1 MLEKNVLFLV
11 TGMTP
16 SIITETIWALACDPD
31 LDESTR
37 WVPDEVQVLSTE
49 HGLDQIRSRLL
60 NDKVFAQFKK
70 DYPLLADVKF
80 DESSLY
86 SIKDEQGNALAD
98 LRTPEDNECA
108 ADMINEHIRQ
118 LAQSN
123 NTVLHV
129 SIAGGRKTMGFY
141 AGYALS
147 LHGRA
152 QDRMSHVLVDQSYEN
167 VPDFF
172 YPTPNAFYVK
182 DRDNRAWDASKA
194 QVWLAEIPFVRMQ
207 DAIKERHSIKDDSFM
222 STVHKI
228 NEASND
234 VKISI
239 DVMGRTVRIN
249 DKYVI
254 DDLPPREFA
263 VLWWFADLRRNNKPG
278 IITPTGNMNS
288 KNLAASVTIT
298 KEQAK
303 EYFEQNTDK
312 FQQAE
317 AYHVRHIFLAAATD
331 ETAGEDP
338 KVRAERQAKTIN
350 EINAGLKDGVAFEK
364 LAQKH
369 SEERSTGD

>member
-194 QVWLAEIPFVRMQ
+194 QVWLAEIPFVRMK

-288 KNLAASVTIT
+288 KNLAA
-298 KEQAK
+298 EQVKCIAELGQQFVK
-303 EYFEQNTDK
+303 YYAEFKDLTERNVDIDK
-312 FQQAE
+312 G
-317 AYHVRHIFLAAATD
+317 FL
-331 ETAGEDP
+331 
-338 KVRAERQAKTIN
+338 N
-350 EINAGLKDGVAFEK
+350 EIRSNLKKNLEAHLGIEISAK
-364 LAQKH
+364 LAIVQSGRGKPFYLNVPQDAI
-369 SEERSTGD
+369 EIIN

>member
-37 WVPDEVQVLSTE
+37 WIPDEVQVLSTE

-194 QVWLAEIPFVRMQ
+194 QVWLAEIPFVRMK

-288 KNLAASVTIT
+288 KNLAA
-298 KEQAK
+298 EQVKYIAELGQQFVK
-303 EYFEQNTDK
+303 YYAEFKDLTERNVDIDK
-312 FQQAE
+312 G
-317 AYHVRHIFLAAATD
+317 FL
-331 ETAGEDP
+331 
-338 KVRAERQAKTIN
+338 N
-350 EINAGLKDGVAFEK
+350 EIRSNLKKNLEAHLGIEISAK
-364 LAQKH
+364 LAIVQSGRGKPFYLNVPQDAI
-369 SEERSTGD
+369 EIIN